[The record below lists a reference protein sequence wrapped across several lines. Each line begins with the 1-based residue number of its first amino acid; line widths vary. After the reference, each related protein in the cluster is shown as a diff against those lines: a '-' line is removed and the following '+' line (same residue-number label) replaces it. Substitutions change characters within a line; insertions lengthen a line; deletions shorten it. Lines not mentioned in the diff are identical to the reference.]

1 MPPSFAFGLRFTV
14 FCSPSCWEEV
24 RWKGSG
30 KPECTLQLL
39 RIKYCLLHSRLKD
52 HERVT
57 SFAGYYGLCP
67 ILAPCTNKD
76 NDGDTPCF
84 FSYMFSSPL
93 TFQRSEHQNLR
104 SRHWWANMVFF
115 SVWFMKRQR
124 TACPSKF
131 SYIFVT
137 LPTSSRGPMES
148 RTTVQNLR
156 VHQFGHCKPQV
167 AWAEEEPGTGIFVHW
182 DINHCS
188 FPQRL
193 CSHWWATDSV
203 SVIPSMQRQ
212 ELACPSKSL
221 CWH

>member
-1 MPPSFAFGLRFTV
+1 MVTLHV
-14 FCSPSCWEEV
+14 FFLYV
-24 RWKGSG
+24 
-30 KPECTLQLL
+30 
-39 RIKYCLLHSRLKD
+39 
-52 HERVT
+52 
-57 SFAGYYGLCP
+57 
-67 ILAPCTNKD
+67 
-76 NDGDTPCF
+76 F
-84 FSYMFSSPL
+84 FSSDISKIRASESKKSSL
-93 TFQRSEHQNLR
+93 MSQHGGFC
-104 SRHWWANMVFF
+104 

-137 LPTSSRGPMES
+137 LPTSSTGPMES

-156 VHQFGHCKPQV
+156 VHQFGNCTPQF
-167 AWAEEEPGTGIFVHW
+167 AWAGEEPGTSIFVHW
-182 DINHCS
+182 DINHCN

-221 CWH
+221 CWHQVQYLGCKS